1 MKKEISVRALRVTQ
15 TGVMVALLI
24 ALQALTKPAGQYV
37 TGSCVNAV
45 LAVTALTAGLWS
57 ALAVAA
63 LSPFCAF
70 FLGIGPQLLPI
81 VPSIAAGNLVFV
93 LLLSL
98 LAGGREVPLWR
109 TGAAWA
115 AAAAGKSA
123 VLYLLVVKLLCA
135 VLPLKEAQIALFSA
149 MFSYPQLVTA
159 LVGGGIGLLLVP
171 MLRRALRR

>member
-70 FLGIGPQLLPI
+70 FLGIGPQLLPV
-81 VPSIAAGNLVFV
+81 VPSIAAGNIVFAA
-93 LLLSL
+93 LLFFLSE
-98 LAGGREVPLWR
+98 GGEAPLWR
-109 TGAAWA
+109 RTAGWLA
-115 AAAAGKSA
+115 AAAAKFG
-123 VLYLLVVKLLCA
+123 VLYLLVVRLLCT
-135 VLPLKEAQIALFSA
+135 VLALKEAQAAALTA

-159 LVGGGIGLLLVP
+159 LVGGGIALVLAP
-171 MLRRALRR
+171 VLKKALKR